1 MAKKKNPVANEGEV
15 IEEVAPPVERR
26 KNWFK
31 ELSKLEGAV
40 VEDTNPHLNV
50 IQTPSPAVNFTFG
63 NGWGLPRGSSL
74 LIGGPPKGGKSTII
88 NAMIGQLHR
97 DDPNAVVVKFNTEFR
112 ETSQMPPSEFQKWGI
127 DRERYICIESNEP
140 EDIFD
145 PLICPR
151 DSMTGKPKPGK
162 LLQIIDEGCPVALVI
177 YDSVNVVQGR
187 RQRTA
192 KSITATTIGDRAAML
207 QDAFGAMMKPLKQR
221 HISVVATCHVGA
233 ELDEAAQMRG
243 DKERMKVAN
252 GLKHLLEYWMFVESI
267 LGKKANVG
275 LLQDDEKYGRYEDV
289 ASGKDFR
296 GNSDRTAHRIRVQM
310 KGSTL
315 GPVGRTAEF
324 MYDYQR
330 GVIDQYVEAFLLA
343 KNRGVLEKPNNMTY
357 KFGDLKWV
365 GEKAAVEA
373 FRDDPALVK
382 AVLQELHR
390 RDLMKQLPK
399 IATDVV
405 TYDPTEEESDGHQA

>member
-1 MAKKKNPVANEGEV
+1 MARKKQTDVGGEETPPAKKS
-15 IEEVAPPVERR
+15 
-26 KNWFK
+26 WFK

-40 VEDTNPHLNV
+40 TEETNPHLNV

-74 LIGGPPKGGKSTII
+74 LIGGPPKGGKSTLI
-88 NAMIGQLHR
+88 NAMIGQLHK
-97 DDPNAVVVKFNTEFR
+97 DDPNAVVVKFNTELR
-112 ETSQMPPSEFQKWGI
+112 EKSQMPPSELAKWGI
-127 DRERYICIESNEP
+127 DRERYIAIESNEP

-151 DSMTGKPKPGK
+151 DPNTGKSKPGK
-162 LLQIIDEGCPVALVI
+162 LLQIIDDGCPVALVI
-177 YDSVNVVQGR
+177 YDSVNVIQGR

-192 KSITATTIGDRAAML
+192 SSITNSTIGDRAALL
-207 QDAFGAMMKPLKQR
+207 QDAFGAMMLPLR
-221 HISVVATCHVGA
+221 RRNISVIATCHVGA
-233 ELDEAAQMRG
+233 EMDQAAQMRG

-267 LGKKANVG
+267 LGSKANVG
-275 LLQDDEKYGRYEDV
+275 LLQDKDRYGVYED
-289 ASGKDFR
+289 ASSGKDFR
-296 GNSDRTAHRIRVQM
+296 GNADRTAHRIRVQM

-330 GVIDQYVEAFLLA
+330 GVIDQHVEAFMLA
-343 KNRGVLEKPNNMTY
+343 RNRGVLEKPNSVTY
-357 KFGDLKWV
+357 KFGDLKWI
-365 GEKAAVEA
+365 GEQATVEA

-382 AVLQELHR
+382 SVLQELHR
-390 RDLMKQLPK
+390 RDLLKQLPK
-399 IATDVV
+399 IATDSV
-405 TYDPTEEESDGHQA
+405 TYDPAEEEAITQE